1 MNESSSNPRKAF
13 AGLLREGSDATSDG
27 ESQWRHFE
35 DSVGERCG
43 GRCPGNGRANG
54 YRAAMSGNTGLV
66 SVKKGVD
73 VGVSKRGK
81 PVFGDVFVEL

>member
-13 AGLLREGSDATSDG
+13 AVLLWEGSDATSGG
-27 ESQWRHFE
+27 ESQWRNFE
-35 DSVGERCG
+35 DSIDERCAV
-43 GRCPGNGRANG
+43 RCPGNGRANG
-54 YRAAMSGNTGLV
+54 YRVAMSGITDFV
-66 SVKKGVD
+66 SVNKGVG